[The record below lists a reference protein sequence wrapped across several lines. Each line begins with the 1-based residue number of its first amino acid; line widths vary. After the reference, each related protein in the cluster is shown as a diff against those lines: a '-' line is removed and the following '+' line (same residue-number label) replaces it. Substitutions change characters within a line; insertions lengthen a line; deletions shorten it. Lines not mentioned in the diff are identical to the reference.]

1 MNKKIFVRE
10 PYDMHILDEIGEQ
23 WAIVT
28 LSDNNQER
36 LFIGGVDFADDTEIG
51 KDAIFANKKGSRKYY
66 EIELAL
72 ENIESIEVDN

>member
-36 LFIGGVDFADDTEIG
+36 LC
-51 KDAIFANKKGSRKYY
+51 
-66 EIELAL
+66 
-72 ENIESIEVDN
+72 

>member
-36 LFIGGVDFADDTEIG
+36 LFMIP
-51 KDAIFANKKGSRKYY
+51 K
-66 EIELAL
+66 LARTQYL
-72 ENIESIEVDN
+72 LT

>member
-28 LSDNNQER
+28 LSDNNQEKTVYR
-36 LFIGGVDFADDTEIG
+36 WVLILLMIP
-51 KDAIFANKKGSRKYY
+51 K
-66 EIELAL
+66 LARTQYL
-72 ENIESIEVDN
+72 LTKREAGNIMK